1 MNFQED
7 YLGPAGDSVEGFA
20 LNVPVF
26 FRLSDYVT
34 TESICL
40 DPENDSYPTYVEPIG
55 GAVFEREGD
64 EAPDAAVE
72 EAQFCTESG
81 SPNIFVVNLS
91 TVSGCQSSYRSPA
104 VKVSISVGT
113 GLVSVR
119 RMA

>member
-1 MNFQED
+1 M
-7 YLGPAGDSVEGFA
+7 
-20 LNVPVF
+20 
-26 FRLSDYVT
+26 T

-72 EAQFCTESG
+72 EAQFCTEAG

-91 TVSGCQSSYRSPA
+91 TGERLPIQLQITRS
-104 VKVSISVGT
+104 KGQYICGTWLGVGPQ
-113 GLVSVR
+113 
-119 RMA
+119 